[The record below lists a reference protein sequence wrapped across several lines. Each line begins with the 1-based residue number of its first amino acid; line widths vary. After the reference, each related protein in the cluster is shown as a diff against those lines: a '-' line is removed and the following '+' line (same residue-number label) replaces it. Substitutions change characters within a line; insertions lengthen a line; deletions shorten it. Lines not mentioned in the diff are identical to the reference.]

1 MSSAR
6 KDELRFVKQVL
17 AGGAAMRDGERF
29 VVGAA
34 SLPARRVR
42 ELAAAGVLALVGE
55 TVAATAA
62 TAGWLRRS
70 LLEGDRF
77 ADQHREIAAGP
88 EGTRLNLGDD
98 VLARLGRPDGKA
110 RTAFLSPAQLEAGL
124 RLRRMWQR
132 AGIAPR
138 LTMHYSPDHM
148 PGSGSGQAEVGDM
161 AADAR
166 RRFNALLA
174 ELPPDCAR
182 VVFDIAAELRGLQE
196 IETDAG
202 WPRRSAKLV
211 LRIGLEQ
218 VARSLGLSDRAEGPQ
233 RGRVRAEMQGE
244 RVAM

>member
-1 MSSAR
+1 MSTSR
-6 KDELRFVKQVL
+6 KDELRFVKLLL
-17 AGGAAMRDGERF
+17 AGGVAVRDGACF
-29 VVGAA
+29 ALGAA

-42 ELAAAGVLALVGE
+42 ELAADGVLAASGDGV
-55 TVAATAA
+55 TANAA
-62 TAGWLRRS
+62 TAGWLRRA
-70 LLEGDRF
+70 LLGGDRF
-77 ADQHREIAAGP
+77 AGQHREMATGP
-88 EGTRLNLGDD
+88 DGTRVNLGDD
-98 VLARLGRPDGKA
+98 VLARLGRPDGAA

-174 ELPPDCAR
+174 DLPPDCAR
-182 VVFDIAAELRGLQE
+182 VVFDIAAELRGLQQ
-196 IETDAG
+196 IEAEAG

-218 VARSLGLSDRAEGPQ
+218 VARQLGLSDRAEGPE
-233 RGRVRAEMQGE
+233 RGRLRAELQGE